1 MYQSFIGLEV
11 HIHLLTK
18 TKVFCGC
25 RSAFGDE
32 PNSNVCPVCMG
43 YPGVLPSL
51 NIEAMRMGCM
61 VARALNCGIPEKT
74 WFERKQYFYPDMTKN
89 YQISQFASPLGQNGY
104 VEIEGKIGDTQI
116 KKRVRIKECHLEED
130 AGKMIHTGTVSLLDY
145 NRAGVSLLEIVTE
158 PDMETGEEAELFIH
172 QLRRT
177 VRYLGV
183 CDGNMEEGSLR
194 ADANVSINFP
204 GKGLGKKVE
213 IKNLN
218 SSRFV
223 KLGLNYEIARQSV
236 LLDEGKTVTQE
247 TRLWNENRDETLP
260 MRKKENAHDY
270 RYFPEPDLP
279 VFVPDAAFLKSVD
292 DALVELPLARAK
304 RIAAD
309 YGLSEEQAGLICEEK
324 AQADYFE
331 AAVSA
336 GLAEAEALSG
346 KQGDVKAL
354 PANNSAALSKQE
366 LAARIANWLLQDIK
380 HILSREN
387 IELRDIASLSG
398 SRGGF
403 ALTPKR
409 LASLAVLSAAGKIS
423 GKNAKQ
429 TLEEVIKTDKDVE
442 TIIAEKGWELI
453 ADPAQIA
460 QAVKAVFA
468 AEEKTVAELRSLKA
482 SGAANNAE
490 KRCRTLNAFLVG
502 KVLAATGGRAD
513 PAIAGRIVEELL
525 QHN

>member
-32 PNSNVCPVCMG
+32 PNTNVCPVCMG

-61 VARALNCGIPEKT
+61 VARALGCAIPEKT
-74 WFERKQYFYPDMTKN
+74 WFERKQYFYPDMPKN
-89 YQISQFASPLGQNGY
+89 YQISQFASPLGQAGFID
-104 VEIEGKIGDTQI
+104 IEGKIGGRQI
-116 KKRVRIKECHLEED
+116 KKRIRIKECHLEED

-158 PDMETGEEAELFIH
+158 PDMETGEEAELFVQ

-183 CDGNMEEGSLR
+183 CDGNMEEGSLK

-213 IKNLN
+213 LKNLN
-218 SSRFV
+218 SSRFI
-223 KLGLNYEIARQSV
+223 KLGLNYEIARQSA

-260 MRKKENAHDY
+260 MRKKENAADY

-279 VFVPDAAFLKSVD
+279 VFTPDAAFLKSVD
-292 DALVELPLARAK
+292 DALVELPLVRAK
-304 RIAAD
+304 RLAAD
-309 YGLSEEQAGLICEEK
+309 YGLNEEQADLVCEEK

-331 AAVSA
+331 AAVRA
-336 GLAEAEALSG
+336 AEN
-346 KQGDVKAL
+346 
-354 PANNSAALSKQE
+354 PAKSAAAELSKKE

-380 HILSREN
+380 HILGREN
-387 IELRDIASLSG
+387 IELRDIG
-398 SRGGF
+398 SFRLTPERLA
-403 ALTPKR
+403 ALT
-409 LASLAVLSAAGKIS
+409 VLSAAGSIS

-429 TLEEVIKTDKDVE
+429 TLEAVIKEDKDPE
-442 TIIAEKGWELI
+442 TIIKERGWELI
-453 ADPAQIA
+453 SDPAKIA
-460 QAVKAVFA
+460 EAVKAVIA
-468 AEEKTVAELRSLKA
+468 AEQNTVAELRSLTG
-482 SGAANNAE
+482 SGNE
-490 KRCRTLNAFLVG
+490 KRRHTLNAFLIG

-513 PAIAGRIVEELL
+513 PKIAGLQLEELIR
-525 QHN
+525 

>member
-1 MYQSFIGLEV
+1 MLYQSFIGLEV

-32 PNSNVCPVCMG
+32 PNTNVCPVCMG

-61 VARALNCGIPEKT
+61 VARSLNCGIPEKT

-89 YQISQFASPLGQNGY
+89 YQISQFASPLGQQGFID
-104 VEIEGKIGDTQI
+104 IEGKIGGRFIQ
-116 KKRVRIKECHLEED
+116 KRVRIKECHLEED

-145 NRAGVSLLEIVTE
+145 NRAGVSLLEIVSE
-158 PDMETGEEAELFIH
+158 PDMESGEEAELFIH
-172 QLRRT
+172 QLRRM

-204 GKGLGKKVE
+204 GKGLGSKVE

-223 KLGLNYEIARQSV
+223 KLGLNYEIVRQGE
-236 LLDEGKTVTQE
+236 LLDAGKPVVQE

-279 VFVPDAAFLKSVD
+279 VFVPDAAFLASVD
-292 DALVELPLARAK
+292 AALAELPLPRAK
-304 RIAAD
+304 RIAAE
-309 YGLSEEQAGLICEEK
+309 YGLGGDQAGLVCEEK

-331 AAVSA
+331 AAV
-336 GLAEAEALSG
+336 AEAAKAGGALSR
-346 KQGDVKAL
+346 QE
-354 PANNSAALSKQE
+354 AAAK
-366 LAARIANWLLQDIK
+366 IANWLLIDVK
-380 HILSREN
+380 HLLGREG
-387 IELRDIASLSG
+387 IELRDIGSFRLSP
-398 SRGGF
+398 R
-403 ALTPKR
+403 R
-409 LASLAVLSAAGKIS
+409 LARLVTMSAEGKIS

-429 TLEEVIKTDKDVE
+429 TLEAVIAEDREPED
-442 TIIAEKGWELI
+442 IIAEWNWEQITDPEKI
-453 ADPAQIA
+453 AE
-460 QAVKAVFA
+460 AVRAVA
-468 AEEKTVAELRSLKA
+468 ASEAAAVAE
-482 SGAANNAE
+482 AAGLAPGE
-490 KRCRTLNAFLVG
+490 KRRQTLTAFLVG

-513 PAIAGRIVEELL
+513 PKIAGAQVGELL
-525 QHN
+525 GQR

>member
-32 PNSNVCPVCMG
+32 PNTNVCPVCMG

-61 VARALNCGIPEKT
+61 VARSLNCRIPEKT
-74 WFERKQYFYPDMTKN
+74 WFERKQYFYPDMPKN
-89 YQISQFASPLGQNGY
+89 YQISQFASPLGQEGY
-104 VEIEGKIGDTQI
+104 VELEGTGRQGGI

-158 PDMETGEEAELFIH
+158 PDMETGEEAELFIQ
-172 QLRRT
+172 QLRRM

-204 GKGLGKKVE
+204 GKGLGRKVE

-223 KLGLNYEIARQSV
+223 RLGLNYEILRQGA
-236 LLDEGKTVTQE
+236 LLDQGKTVTQE
-247 TRLWNENRDETLP
+247 TRLWNENRDQTEP
-260 MRKKENAHDY
+260 MRTKENAQDY

-279 VFVPDAAFLKSVD
+279 VFCPDAKFLASVEEG
-292 DALVELPLARAK
+292 LTELPIPRMK
-304 RIAAD
+304 RFMEE
-309 YGLSEEQAGLICEEK
+309 YGLRNEQADLICEEK
-324 AQADYFE
+324 AGADYFE
-331 AAVSA
+331 AAA
-336 GLAEAEALSG
+336 GEAVRGGLEKKDAADRIG
-346 KQGDVKAL
+346 K
-354 PANNSAALSKQE
+354 
-366 LAARIANWLLQDIK
+366 WLLSDIK
-380 HILSREN
+380 HILSRER
-387 IELRDIASLSG
+387 IPLGDIFSFKLSP
-398 SRGGF
+398 R
-403 ALTPKR
+403 R
-409 LASLAVLSAAGKIS
+409 LASLIILVARGQVSL
-423 GKNAKQ
+423 KNAKQ
-429 TLEEVIKTDKDVE
+429 AMEAVLAEDRDPEL
-442 TIIAEKGWELI
+442 IIRERGWEQLS
-453 ADPAQIA
+453 DPAEIA
-460 QAVKAVFA
+460 QVVRTVWEAEAAVFA
-468 AEEKTVAELRSLKA
+468 EIR
-482 SGAANNAE
+482 AANAADGEVSARRQN
-490 KRCRTLNAFLVG
+490 TLRAYLVG

-513 PAIAGRIVEELL
+513 PKIAGAQIEAAIRSAG
-525 QHN
+525 